1 MTAAS
6 NSNQENQMYTVSV
19 NGKNER
25 FASLRE
31 AQDNAQIRSWME
43 NSPATIRSPDGTRVN
58 VDLNQGRKDVIR

>member
-1 MTAAS
+1 
-6 NSNQENQMYTVSV
+6 MYTVSV

-25 FASLRE
+25 FTTLRE